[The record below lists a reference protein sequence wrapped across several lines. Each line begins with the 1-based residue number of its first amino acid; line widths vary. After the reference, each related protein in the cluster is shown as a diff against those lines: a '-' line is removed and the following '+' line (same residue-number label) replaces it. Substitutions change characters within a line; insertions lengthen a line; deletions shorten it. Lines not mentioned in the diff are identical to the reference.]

1 MEDLKNHPDRKEIL
15 GFRAYYCYKQS
26 TLCDIIMDFTLP
38 YGCSSVTQ
46 QQVKTLNQEQALLNP
61 KNMAYLREAKND
73 DTTMKTALK
82 WLKL

>member
-1 MEDLKNHPDRKEIL
+1 
-15 GFRAYYCYKQS
+15 
-26 TLCDIIMDFTLP
+26 MDFTLP

-46 QQVKTLNQEQALLNP
+46 QQEQALLNP